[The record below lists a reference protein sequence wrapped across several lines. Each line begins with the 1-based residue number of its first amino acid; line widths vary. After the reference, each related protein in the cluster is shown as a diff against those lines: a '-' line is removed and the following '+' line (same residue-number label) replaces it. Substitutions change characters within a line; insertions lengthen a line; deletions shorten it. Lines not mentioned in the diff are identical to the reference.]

1 MTDTDSYWAGR
12 RDAVYLQTV
21 RDICDTIAGHAQTVL
36 DVGSNGTPIL
46 EWRRPAARRLV
57 SVDLREPYVAQGVE
71 SVTHDF
77 LTYPIAEPFDL
88 VTCLQVLEHVPGAAA
103 FAQKLLAAG
112 KIVVVSVPYR
122 WPKGACSYH
131 IHDPVDE
138 HTMRSWFGRPPTSQ
152 YIAREPTGVCRL
164 VQVYRTVAAPPPATA
179 SRTISPTMRPAISVT
194 HRAPRST
201 ASFPLFS
208 LVRNEATMLPH
219 FLQHYRGLGID
230 HFFIYD
236 DQSTDET
243 PALLRAQP
251 DCTVL
256 ASPHRFGD
264 ICGMTASGVP
274 KRFCSLLRETLPLA
288 FAPRGWA
295 VVVDVDEFMILPPGI
310 TSLPQMCRLL
320 DTRGQAYAT
329 APMVD
334 FYAETFV
341 ASAAT
346 PGTNPLDACPY
357 FDAGPL
363 YEWDGSRIVPQR
375 LFRGVRARLHRF
387 MAATKPLV
395 MEELYGSGQPTWTT
409 KCWKVPLLKNGQGIT
424 RRGDHEISV
433 PPTTNCDVA
442 LAHFKFLA
450 GLEWKVATA
459 IADAQYFGHSLEYRF
474 LQAAIAAVGNGS
486 LLGPESRRYTGPE
499 SLVKAGLLHPIVKAP

>member
-1 MTDTDSYWAGR
+1 MTDTESYWAAR
-12 RDAVYLQTV
+12 RDAVYLRIV
-21 RDICDTIAGHAQTVL
+21 RDICDTIAGRAETVL

-46 EWRRPAARRLV
+46 EWRRRGARRLV
-57 SVDLREPYVAQGVE
+57 SIDLRNPYVAEGVE
-71 SVTHDF
+71 SITHDF
-77 LTYPIAEPFDL
+77 LSYPIAEPFDL
-88 VTCLQVLEHVPGAAA
+88 VTCLQVLEHVPDAAT

-112 KIVVVSVPYR
+112 KIVVVSVPYK

-138 HTMRSWFGRPPTSQ
+138 HTMQSWFGKPPTSQ
-152 YIAREPTGVCRL
+152 HIAREPQGVCRL
-164 VQVYRTVAAPPPATA
+164 VQVYGTGAATPPVAAPRIIPSMTRPSITIAHRARRTTA
-179 SRTISPTMRPAISVT
+179 SS
-194 HRAPRST
+194 
-201 ASFPLFS
+201 PLFS
-208 LVRNEATMLPH
+208 LVRNEALLLPH
-219 FLQHYRGLGID
+219 FFDHYRGLGID

-236 DQSTDET
+236 DRSTDET
-243 PALLRAQP
+243 AAFLRAQP

-256 ASPHRFGD
+256 TSSHRFGD
-264 ICGMTASGVP
+264 VCGMTANGVP

-295 VVVDVDEFMILPPGI
+295 VVVDADEFMILPPGI
-310 TSLPQMCRLL
+310 TSVPQMCRLL
-320 DTRGQAYAT
+320 DSRGQCYAT

-334 FYAETFV
+334 FYAETFA

-346 PGTNPLDACPY
+346 AGSAPFDACPY

-363 YEWDGSRIVPQR
+363 YEWDGSQIVPR
-375 LFRGVRARLHRF
+375 HFFRGIRSRLHRF
-387 MAATKPLV
+387 MAATRPRV
-395 MEELYGSGQPTWTT
+395 MNDLYGSPLQPWAT
-409 KCWKVPLLKNGQGIT
+409 KCWKVPLLKNGAGIT

-442 LAHFKFLA
+442 LAHFKFLN
-450 GLEWKVATA
+450 GVEQKVAA
-459 IADAQYFGHSLEYRF
+459 AVADGQYYRQSLEYRF

-499 SLVKAGLLHPIVKAP
+499 SLVQAGLLQPIVRAS